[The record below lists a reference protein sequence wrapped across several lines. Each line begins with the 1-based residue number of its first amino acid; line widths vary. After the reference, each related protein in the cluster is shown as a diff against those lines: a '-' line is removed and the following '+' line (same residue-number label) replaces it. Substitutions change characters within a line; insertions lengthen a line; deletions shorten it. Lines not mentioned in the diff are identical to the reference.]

1 MTPRFLLL
9 TLGLVAVGCAEAAS
23 TKECATGADC
33 PSGVCNLDGTCVS
46 EETSSATGTGGA
58 GGAGGDSSS
67 TSSTSGTGGE
77 GQGGSNA
84 CVPNQDGTI
93 TREEVP
99 LAAGLHATFRVATNA
114 TVDTA
119 GAVQADGSRI
129 WDLSVAF
136 PGDHAVIVETQP
148 LTGQWFESTFPGA
161 SYASRLSD
169 TEDLLGV
176 FEITDS
182 ALLLRGVV
190 SPDASVTQ
198 TELDYQPPAITLEF
212 PLSEGKTF
220 SSTSA
225 VQGTALGIFSTYTED
240 YDSKVDAHG
249 TLKTPFGDFNVLR
262 VGVDLTRTV
271 GFATTTTRTYLFV
284 TECFGTVA
292 AIVSK
297 SNEAGD
303 EFTTAA
309 EVRRLAP

>member
-1 MTPRFLLL
+1 MTSRLLFL
-9 TLGLVAVGCAEAAS
+9 TLGFLTFGCAEAAS
-23 TKECATGADC
+23 TTECSAGSDC

-46 EETSSATGTGGA
+46 EEASSTTGTGGSGGA
-58 GGAGGDSSS
+58 GGAGSST
-67 TSSTSGTGGE
+67 TSSTGTGGD

-119 GAVQADGSRI
+119 GAAQADGSRI

-190 SPDASVTQ
+190 SPDQSVTQ
-198 TELDYQPPAITLEF
+198 TELDYQPPATTLAF
-212 PLSEGKTF
+212 PLSMGQTF
-220 SSTSA
+220 SSTSTI
-225 VQGTALGIFSTYTED
+225 QGTALGIFSTYTED

-262 VGVDLTRTV
+262 VGVDLTRTI
-271 GFATTTTRTYLFV
+271 GFSTTTTRTYLFV

-297 SNEAGD
+297 SNEASD
-303 EFTTAA
+303 EFTSAA